1 MIRLL
6 IVGSKGFIGLHALQ
20 YFSVKAEYIVY
31 GSDVVADY
39 VSRNYFQIDAANSD
53 FQELFQQIP
62 FDVCVNCSGAASV
75 PDSLV
80 HPHRDFL
87 LNTVNVYKILDAIR
101 KYSPACRFINLSSA
115 AVYGNPPHLPVKED
129 EICNPV
135 SPYGC
140 HKQQAEMICKEFY
153 VYFGIKT
160 CSMRIFSA
168 YGEGLKKQ
176 LFWDLA
182 QKTKLNNTIAL
193 YGTGDESRDFI
204 HVEDIVRSMELIV
217 KNAAFKAEH
226 YNIANGVQVPVR
238 EAASLLL
245 HHLHYEG
252 RLVFQGNRRPGD
264 PIYWQ
269 ADISTIFQF
278 GYSPGYS
285 IDKGLKRYA
294 EWLQEEKLV

>member
-6 IVGSKGFIGLHALQ
+6 IVGSKGFIGLHAME
-20 YFSVKAEYIVY
+20 YFSARAEYIVY

-39 VSRNYFQIDAANSD
+39 VSGKYFQIDAANSD
-53 FQELFQQIP
+53 FQELFQQVP
-62 FDVCVNCSGAASV
+62 FDVCLNCSGAASV

-87 LNTVNVYKILDAIR
+87 LNTVNVHKILEAIR
-101 KYSPACRFINLSSA
+101 KYAPACRFINLSSA

-129 EICNPV
+129 AICNPV

-153 VYFGIKT
+153 VHFGIKT
-160 CSMRIFSA
+160 CSIRIFSA

-182 QKTKLNNTIAL
+182 QKIKLNTIAL

-204 HVEDIVRSMELIV
+204 HVKDIVRSMELVV
-217 KNAAFKAEH
+217 KNAAFKAEC
-226 YNIANGVQVPVR
+226 YNIANGVQVSVR

-245 HHLHYEG
+245 SHLHYEG
-252 RLVFQGNRRPGD
+252 QLVFQGNMRPGD
-264 PIYWQ
+264 PLYWQ
-269 ADISTIFQF
+269 ADISKILQL
-278 GYSPGYS
+278 GYSPEYS

>member
-1 MIRLL
+1 
-6 IVGSKGFIGLHALQ
+6 
-20 YFSVKAEYIVY
+20 
-31 GSDVVADY
+31 
-39 VSRNYFQIDAANSD
+39 
-53 FQELFQQIP
+53 
-62 FDVCVNCSGAASV
+62 
-75 PDSLV
+75 
-80 HPHRDFL
+80 
-87 LNTVNVYKILDAIR
+87 
-101 KYSPACRFINLSSA
+101 
-115 AVYGNPPHLPVKED
+115 
-129 EICNPV
+129 
-135 SPYGC
+135 
-140 HKQQAEMICKEFY
+140 
-153 VYFGIKT
+153 
-160 CSMRIFSA
+160 MRIFSA